1 MTYRLGEIEFINY
14 IPLFNLKAE
23 FPFANSIFR
32 ACPKDLNAACRR
44 GELDISPISFFA
56 YADLENRYELLP
68 NFCIASDG
76 AVLSVR
82 LFSKFDIASLE
93 GKKIFLTEQS
103 ESSVGAFYA
112 LCKHRYGFNPS
123 DFKTDDRRSCD
134 ALFLIGDEALSFKS
148 DFPFDY
154 DLGLLWKET
163 FKVPMVYSA
172 IVAKREIFGDVGEKL
187 AQFFDKNLENFFAN
201 REHFYGIA
209 KAAMKAK
216 NFDINSAKAYYDRL
230 IYKISDSAFE
240 KTRDILHGKFA

>member
-32 ACPKDLNAACRR
+32 ACPKDLNQACRR

-56 YADLENRYELLP
+56 YADLESDYELLP

-76 AVLSVR
+76 EVLSVR

-103 ESSVGAFYA
+103 ESSVGAFCA

-163 FKVPMVYSA
+163 FNVPMVYSA
-172 IVAKREIFGDVGEKL
+172 IVAKRAIFGDVEEKL
-187 AQFFDKNLENFFAN
+187 AQFFDRNLENFFAN
-201 REHFYGIA
+201 REYFYGIA